1 MSDDSRL
8 FPAACPRVS
17 ASVFG
22 EPPPRPPASTPR
34 WQGLEQ
40 DVRLKGRAGK
50 RVCAGV
56 CFKGRM
62 VGAEQAVVRVGHA
75 TLPRA
80 SHGWAIGLGRPEG
93 PRQAA
98 FPRTTGAAG
107 PQSQPGTVNV
117 RTGVSEPAAAYRL
130 PRCQRTFASS

>member
-1 MSDDSRL
+1 MLDDSRL

-50 RVCAGV
+50 WVCAGV

-75 TLPRA
+75 TAGRSGWGVRKALAKPPSQERQALRDLRA
-80 SHGWAIGLGRPEG
+80 S
-93 PRQAA
+93 
-98 FPRTTGAAG
+98 
-107 PQSQPGTVNV
+107 
-117 RTGVSEPAAAYRL
+117 PAR
-130 PRCQRTFASS
+130 